1 MRLANKATRTR
12 YNENPS
18 RCGGGAMNLLSLI
31 VVFLAIAICVAIAYI
46 AWELSSDEP
55 DASGRE
61 GGPAPDDP
69 EKP

>member
-1 MRLANKATRTR
+1 
-12 YNENPS
+12 
-18 RCGGGAMNLLSLI
+18 MNLLSLI

-61 GGPAPDDP
+61 AGPAPDDP

>member
-1 MRLANKATRTR
+1 MPASRTR
-12 YNENPS
+12 YNEDPS

-55 DASGRE
+55 DASEQE
-61 GGPAPDDP
+61 GGAPDDP
-69 EKP
+69 KKR